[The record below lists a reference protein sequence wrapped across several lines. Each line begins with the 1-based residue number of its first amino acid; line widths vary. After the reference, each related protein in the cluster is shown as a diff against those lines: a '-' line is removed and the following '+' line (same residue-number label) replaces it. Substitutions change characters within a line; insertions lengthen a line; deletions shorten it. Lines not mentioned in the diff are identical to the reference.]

1 MAGMQHSI
9 GRVFVLTFALSSG
22 LFSGCSA
29 SGGSAVGGEGNR
41 GSTSSS
47 GGSGGALMLVA
58 GNGGNLVIGGD
69 PSTLPAPE
77 GCGNGV
83 LTEDEACD
91 DGNQAD
97 GDGCFANCLGVDA
110 GFTCPIPGEAC
121 RPFARCGDGVLAFP
135 EQCDD
140 GAALAGDGCSPTCK
154 IELGFK
160 CEGTPSTCSATT
172 CGDSKVE
179 GAETCDDGNADPL
192 DGCSPQCVG
201 EPDCS
206 GGACVSACGDG
217 IMLAPETCDDG
228 NTLAG
233 DGCSASCEIEPGYQC
248 TQDTTCPMVGGKCVL
263 EVPAIFRD
271 FKAAHSDFEELACA
285 GSVPTPNIVGNA
297 LVKGKPVKGSK
308 EMCSANLA
316 QWYVDVPGTNTKVVS
331 KLVLFDDGA
340 GGFVNRYYP
349 DGMQL
354 ANKSGMLIDG
364 NPFFY
369 PADTAPSAELISGAA
384 VSGAPYTDGTTLTEV
399 AYVPLAAEIK
409 HNFGFTSEVG
419 YWFSYNAASPATLEF
434 NGDDD
439 FWVFINGKLAL
450 DLGGIHSTAPGNVT
464 LNPATATTLGLQDGK
479 VYEIKIFHAE
489 RLSLGSTFKLTLSGF
504 STSRSDCN
512 AVCGDG
518 IIGGGEECDDGVND
532 GGYNE
537 CQAGC
542 KLGPYCGDGVV
553 DEGEDCDD
561 GNRFDGDGC
570 GSACRRLIVK

>member
-1 MAGMQHSI
+1 MQHSAS
-9 GRVFVLTFALSSG
+9 RVFVLTCALSSG
-22 LFSGCSA
+22 LVFSCSA
-29 SGGSAVGGEGNR
+29 SGGSADGGEGNR
-41 GSTSSS
+41 GSGAASS
-47 GGSGGALMLVA
+47 GGSGGSLML
-58 GNGGNLVIGGD
+58 GGGKGGSLMIDD
-69 PSTLPAPE
+69 PSTLPAPQ
-77 GCGNGV
+77 GCGNGA

-91 DGNQAD
+91 DGNHAD

-110 GFTCPIPGEAC
+110 GFTCPKPGEAC
-121 RPFARCGDGVLAFP
+121 RPFARCGDAVLAFP

-140 GAALAGDGCSPTCK
+140 GAVAAGDGCSPTCK

-160 CEGTPSTCSATT
+160 CDGVPSQCTATT
-172 CGDSKVE
+172 CGDSKIE
-179 GAETCDDGNADPL
+179 GAETCDDGNVDPL
-192 DGCSPQCVG
+192 DGCSPSCVG

-206 GGACVSACGDG
+206 GGACISACGDG

-228 NTLAG
+228 NKLAG
-233 DGCSASCEIEPGYQC
+233 DGCSATCEAEPGYQC
-248 TQDTTCPMVGGKCVL
+248 TQDTTCPQVGGKCVL

-271 FKAAHSDFEELACA
+271 FKASHSDFEELSCA
-285 GSVPTPNIVGNA
+285 GSVATPNIVA
-297 LVKGKPVKGSK
+297 KELVAGKPVAGTKDW
-308 EMCSANLA
+308 CSTNLA
-316 QWYVDVPGTNTKVVS
+316 QWYVDVPGVNTKIVS
-331 KLVLFDDGA
+331 KLVLFDNGA

-349 DGMQL
+349 DGTQL
-354 ANKSGMLIDG
+354 KSIDG

-369 PADTAPSAELISGAA
+369 PADAAAGAELIMGAA
-384 VSGAPYTDGTTLTEV
+384 VSGEPYTDGTTFTEV
-399 AYVPLAAEIK
+399 AYVPLASGIA

-450 DLGGIHSTAPGNVT
+450 DLGGIHSTQPGQVT
-464 LNPATATTLGLQDGK
+464 LNPATAATLGLQDGK
-479 VYEIKIFHAE
+479 VYQIKIFHAE

-512 AVCGDG
+512 PVCGDG
-518 IIGGGEECDDGVND
+518 IIGAGEECDDGVND

-542 KLGPYCGDGVV
+542 KLGPYCGDGVL
-553 DEGEDCDD
+553 DMGEDCDD
-561 GNRFDGDGC
+561 GNRLDGDGC